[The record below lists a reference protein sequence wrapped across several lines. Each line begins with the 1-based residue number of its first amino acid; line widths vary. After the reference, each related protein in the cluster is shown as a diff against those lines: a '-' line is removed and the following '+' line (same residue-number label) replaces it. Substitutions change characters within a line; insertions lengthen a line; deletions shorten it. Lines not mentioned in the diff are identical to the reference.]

1 MGTGNRRRQEAAMGT
16 GTVAAY
22 VSLGSNLGHRSA
34 HLTAA
39 VTALRALPD
48 VEIDAA
54 SRVYETDP
62 VGPPPQE
69 RYLNAALRVRTS
81 LPPRRLLRALLEIE
95 RARGRR
101 RAGRDG
107 PRTLD
112 LDLLLY
118 GDRVIDE
125 PGLRVPHPLL
135 HERAFVL
142 EPLCEIAGSVLH
154 PVLGER
160 VEDLARKMRDPQAVR
175 LWTEEEIWPSSP

>member
-1 MGTGNRRRQEAAMGT
+1 MAL

-34 HLTAA
+34 HLVAA

-69 RYLNAALRVRTS
+69 QYLNAALRVRTS
-81 LPPRRLLRALLEIE
+81 RTPRRLLRALLEIE
-95 RARGRR
+95 RASGRR
-101 RAGRDG
+101 RAEERNG

-125 PGLRVPHPLL
+125 PGLQVPHPRL

-160 VEDLARKMRDPQAVR
+160 VEDLARKVRDPQAVR